1 MASDEFR
8 DQLIALTP
16 SLRAYAISLT
26 RTRSLSDDL
35 VQDTLERAWRS
46 RDSFRPD
53 SDLRIWLFSILRNR
67 FIDGCRRQRQTVQNI
82 DGKHTHGLTTP
93 AEQHWH
99 LQYNELLSRIER
111 LPPDS
116 RLALVLI
123 GGAGLSYSQ
132 AAKVCDCPVSTIKSR
147 VQRARRLLLEF
158 VDITPS
164 IRPLRTGVGSATG
177 GEQIDE
183 PGPGTDLAAP

>member
-1 MASDEFR
+1 MASNEFR

-16 SLRAYAISLT
+16 CLRAYAISLT

-46 RDSFRPD
+46 RGSFRPD

-67 FIDGCRRQRQTVQNI
+67 FIDGCRRQRQTMQNI
-82 DGKHTHGLTTP
+82 DDKHAHGLTTP

-99 LQYNELLSRIER
+99 LQYNELLSQIER

-116 RLALVLI
+116 RLAIVLI

-147 VQRARRLLLEF
+147 VQRARRLLLQF
-158 VDITPS
+158 VDITPA
-164 IRPLRTGVGSATG
+164 IRPSRASVASGAD
-177 GEQIDE
+177 GEQIS
-183 PGPGTDLAAP
+183 GSGLGTDRAAP